1 MVKCI
6 LELSNSYADLTPI
19 VGFESSIHQ
28 SMYTSLKVCLFVLFV
43 VFSVFFFS

>member
-28 SMYTSLKVCLFVLFV
+28 SMYTSLKKKKKNV
-43 VFSVFFFS
+43 VDLQLGK